1 MAKSNLDN
9 EHYNLDSIYEMSII
23 SSIILAGVAE
33 AANKCTINNKID
45 DIEIDNT
52 KRLRVVSFT
61 N

>member
-33 AANKCTINNKID
+33 AANKCTINNRYTP
-45 DIEIDNT
+45 N
-52 KRLRVVSFT
+52 
-61 N
+61 